1 MVLFLVPQQECIV
14 MRSTIILDEALMDR
28 ARSLTGTKETAALI
42 RQALE
47 MLVRVESD
55 DVRLIAT
62 SCPVGRRLN

>member
-14 MRSTIILDEALMDR
+14 MRSTIILDDALVDK
-28 ARSLTGTKETAALI
+28 ARSLSTKETAALI

-47 MLVRVESD
+47 TLVRVESD

>member
-1 MVLFLVPQQECIV
+1 
-14 MRSTIILDEALMDR
+14 MRSTIILDDALVDK
-28 ARSLTGTKETAALI
+28 ARSLSTKETAALI